1 MRVCSRVCELLLVR
15 VRVYCVCRCLSEFFC
30 PVFNCASVFLF
41 SPVFFWQ
48 PLCHSAAEAGGVWLL
63 LKGSVVSFSP
73 KDISLSIAPGLR
85 FEEMKLEDVVY
96 RSKKGTITEI
106 RNEELAEVLK
116 QRSVLTEKEMIS
128 LSINEDCELTK
139 QGRYYIKVGGMG
151 LTDKYYT
158 PGPLHSDDSAAQ
170 NLVPSAFYNCKGV

>member
-1 MRVCSRVCELLLVR
+1 M
-15 VRVYCVCRCLSEFFC
+15 
-30 PVFNCASVFLF
+30 
-41 SPVFFWQ
+41 
-48 PLCHSAAEAGGVWLL
+48 WLL

-73 KDISLSIAPGLR
+73 KDISLSMAPGLR

-128 LSINEDCELTK
+128 LSINKDCELTK
-139 QGRYYIKVGGMG
+139 QGR
-151 LTDKYYT
+151 
-158 PGPLHSDDSAAQ
+158 
-170 NLVPSAFYNCKGV
+170 